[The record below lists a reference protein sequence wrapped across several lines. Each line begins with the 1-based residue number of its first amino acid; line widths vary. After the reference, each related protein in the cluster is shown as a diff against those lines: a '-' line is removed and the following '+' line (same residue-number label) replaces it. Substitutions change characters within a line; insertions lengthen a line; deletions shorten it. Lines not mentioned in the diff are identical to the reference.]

1 MSEVDGN
8 KKEII
13 NMLKVRVKD
22 SVSID
27 KAIKILK
34 KKVKETKQNEILKD
48 RKEFKKKSVKRRD
61 EIKKAIYKQQ
71 NGIS

>member
-1 MSEVDGN
+1 
-8 KKEII
+8 
-13 NMLKVRVKD
+13 MLKVRVKD